1 MSKIKN
7 NRSKNYE
14 ALVEYIKE
22 NQNSFYRLAYSYVK
36 DKDEA
41 LDIVQE
47 SIYKGLKSIDS
58 LKDIEFMKTWF
69 YRIVINTAL
78 NSVKSS
84 KKIVDIEDIAELKED
99 DTTSKLGENIDL
111 YEAIDMLSDNYKTV
125 VVMRYFEDMKID
137 EIAKVTSTNTNTV
150 KTRLYTALGKL
161 KDLLESEV
169 KYG

>member
-1 MSKIKN
+1 MSKLKN
-7 NRSKNYE
+7 SNGKNYE
-14 ALVEYIKE
+14 ALAEYIKD

-47 SIYKGLKSIDS
+47 SIYKGLKSIDG

-69 YRIVINTAL
+69 YRIVVNTSL
-78 NSVKSS
+78 NAIKNS
-84 KKIVDIEDIAELKED
+84 KKVIDIDSVAEPHID
-99 DTTSKLGENIDL
+99 DTTSDIGENIDL
-111 YEAIDMLSDNYKTV
+111 YEAIGQLNENHKTV
-125 VVMRYFEDMKID
+125 VIMRYFEDMKIE
-137 EIAKVTSTNTNTV
+137 EIADVTSTNVSTV